1 MSSGIFPKRVGGHP
15 FKWELVGADAEEQAW
30 ISMISSITG
39 SSGAQ
44 KSEMT
49 LQSEGS
55 TDVLVQ
61 NEKVQDLLLAEM

>member
-1 MSSGIFPKRVGGHP
+1 MVGT
-15 FKWELVGADAEEQAW
+15 DAEEPAW

-39 SSGAQ
+39 SSGDQ
-44 KSEMT
+44 KSDMT

-61 NEKVQDLLLAEM
+61 NEKAQDLLLAQM